1 MSSVTM
7 VLAVCYNQI
16 KRKHIRNGKLVAV
29 RGLRYPYYSLCRDGN

>member
-7 VLAVCYNQI
+7 VLAVCSKQI
-16 KRKHIRNGKLVAV
+16 KRERTRNGKLVSV